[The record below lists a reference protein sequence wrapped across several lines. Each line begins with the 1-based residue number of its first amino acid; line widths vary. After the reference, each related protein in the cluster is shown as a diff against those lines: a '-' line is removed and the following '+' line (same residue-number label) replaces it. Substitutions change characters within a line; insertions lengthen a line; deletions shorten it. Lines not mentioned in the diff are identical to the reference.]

1 MPRGNDPGQGGPHA
15 SAGAL
20 ATWFA
25 RTGRALPW
33 RRPPAPG
40 PGPHG
45 WGVLVSEFMLQQTPV
60 DRVIPA
66 WTAWMD
72 RWPQPTDLAAD
83 SPAEAIRAW
92 GRLGYPRRAKR
103 LHEASVVI
111 VERHDG
117 LVPDVHEQ
125 LLDLPGVGE
134 YTAGAVRAFA
144 YGQPGLALDTNVR
157 RVLARHDR
165 GLPDAPGSV
174 TVEERRRAA
183 ELMPPADGEG
193 AAWMAA
199 LMELGALVCTSRS
212 PRCDAC
218 PIADSCAW
226 LALGRPAG
234 EARRR
239 QAAYD
244 GSDRQA
250 RGALLA
256 VLRASDAPVTQR
268 ALDLAWPDAIQRA
281 RALDGLVADGLVVP
295 AARGRWSLPA

>member
-1 MPRGNDPGQGGPHA
+1 
-15 SAGAL
+15 
-20 ATWFA
+20 
-25 RTGRALPW
+25 
-33 RRPPAPG
+33 
-40 PGPHG
+40 
-45 WGVLVSEFMLQQTPV
+45 MLQQTPV

-72 RWPQPTDLAAD
+72 RWPQPADLAAD
-83 SPAEAIRAW
+83 PVAEAIRAW

-103 LHEASVVI
+103 LHEAAVII

-117 LVPDVHEQ
+117 LVPADHDH
-125 LLDLPGVGE
+125 LLALPGVGE

-165 GLPDAPGSV
+165 GLPDATGSV
-174 TVEERRRAA
+174 NVPERQRAA
-183 ELMPPADGEG
+183 ELMPEQGG
-193 AAWMAA
+193 AAWMASVV
-199 LMELGALVCTSRS
+199 ELGALVCTSRA
-212 PRCDAC
+212 PRCEAC
-218 PIADSCAW
+218 PIASDCAW

-256 VLRASDAPVTQR
+256 VLREADSPVTQR

>member
-1 MPRGNDPGQGGPHA
+1 MPRGNAPSQA
-15 SAGAL
+15 LSA
-20 ATWFA
+20 WFA
-25 RTGRALPW
+25 RTGRDLPW
-33 RRPPAPG
+33 RRPPRPG

-66 WTAWMD
+66 WTAWMQ
-72 RWPQPTDLAAD
+72 RWPQPADLAAD

-103 LHEASVVI
+103 LHESAVVI

-117 LVPDVHEQ
+117 LVPDVHDE
-125 LLDLPGVGE
+125 LLALPGVGE

-165 GLPDAPGSV
+165 GLPDATGSV
-174 TVEERRRAA
+174 TVEERRRATD
-183 ELMPPADGEG
+183 LMPPGDGEG
-193 AAWMAA
+193 AAWMAS
-199 LMELGALVCTSRS
+199 LMELGAVVCTSRS
-212 PRCDAC
+212 PRCEAC
-218 PIADSCAW
+218 PIADTCAW
-226 LALGRPAG
+226 LARGRPAG
-234 EARRR
+234 AVRRR

-268 ALDLAWPDAIQRA
+268 ALDVAWPDAIQRA

-295 AARGRWSLPA
+295 VPRNRWSLPS

>member
-117 LVPDVHEQ
+117 LVPDVHEH

>member
-1 MPRGNDPGQGGPHA
+1 MPRGNAPAQA
-15 SAGAL
+15 LGA
-20 ATWFA
+20 WFA
-25 RTGRALPW
+25 RAGRDLPW
-33 RRPPAPG
+33 RRPPMPG

-60 DRVIPA
+60 DRVVPA
-66 WTAWMD
+66 WTAWME
-72 RWPQPTDLAAD
+72 RWPQPADLAAD
-83 SPAEAIRAW
+83 SAAEAIRAW

-103 LHEASVVI
+103 LHESAVVI

-117 LVPDVHEQ
+117 LVPDVHDD
-125 LLDLPGVGE
+125 LLALPGVGE

-165 GLPDAPGSV
+165 GLPDAVGSV

-183 ELMPPADGEG
+183 ELMPAGDAAG
-193 AAWMAA
+193 AAWMAG
-199 LMELGALVCTSRS
+199 LMELGALICTSRA
-212 PRCDAC
+212 PRCEAC
-218 PIADSCAW
+218 PISGDCAW

-234 EARRR
+234 AERRR

-268 ALDLAWPDAIQRA
+268 ALDVAWPDAIQRA

-295 AARGRWSLPA
+295 ASRNRWSLPS

>member
-1 MPRGNDPGQGGPHA
+1 MTRGNDPLDRGRRAQPA
-15 SAGAL
+15 LSA
-20 ATWFA
+20 WFA
-25 RTGRALPW
+25 RVGRDLPW
-33 RRPPAPG
+33 RRPPRPG

-66 WTAWMD
+66 WTVWME
-72 RWPQPTDLAAD
+72 RWPRPADLAAD

-92 GRLGYPRRAKR
+92 GRLGYPRRATR
-103 LHEASVVI
+103 LHESAVAI

-117 LVPDVHEQ
+117 LVPDVHEH
-125 LLDLPGVGE
+125 LLALPGVGD

-144 YGQPGLALDTNVR
+144 YGHAALTLDTNVR
-157 RVLARHDR
+157 RVLARHDL
-165 GLPDAPGSV
+165 GLPDATGSV
-174 TVEERRRAA
+174 TVAERALA
-183 ELMPPADGEG
+183 TELMPADPATGS
-193 AAWMAA
+193 AWMAA

-212 PRCDAC
+212 PRCEAC

-226 LALGRPAG
+226 LARGKPAG
-234 EARRR
+234 EPRRR
-239 QAAYD
+239 QPTYD

-256 VLRASDAPVTQR
+256 VLRESTGPVTQK

-281 RALDGLVADGLVVP
+281 RALDGLVADGLVV
-295 AARGRWSLPA
+295 AASRNRWSLPT